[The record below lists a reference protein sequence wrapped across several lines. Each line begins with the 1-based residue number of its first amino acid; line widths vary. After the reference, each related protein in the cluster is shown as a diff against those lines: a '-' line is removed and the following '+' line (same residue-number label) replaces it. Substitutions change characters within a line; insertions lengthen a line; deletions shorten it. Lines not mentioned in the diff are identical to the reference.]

1 MSRIEVV
8 IAATIRNDKDDLQEI
23 IDGVICFVKDSND
36 AEEVERIALKA
47 IDDYMK
53 NSENVVLY
61 GSFAVY
67 IKEEE
72 VITATFTNS
81 LIGENVEVLGG
92 RLH

>member
-1 MSRIEVV
+1 
-8 IAATIRNDKDDLQEI
+8 
-23 IDGVICFVKDSND
+23 
-36 AEEVERIALKA
+36 
-47 IDDYMK
+47 
-53 NSENVVLY
+53 
-61 GSFAVY
+61 VY